1 MPDKYTLFKEIPQ
14 FTRPGGYE
22 VDYPLPNLVIW
33 VEQSIRE
40 EGLQMEPDFQRGH
53 VWTEAQQIAFI
64 EFLLR
69 GGRSGRVLYLNNPSW
84 RIQVESGAYNDFVC
98 VDGLQRYT
106 AIRRFIQNEI
116 QVFGSY
122 YKEYTDQLS
131 ISLNTMRVNINT
143 LPTKAAVL
151 RWYLEMNAGGTP
163 HDVSELS
170 RVRAMLDAEL
180 FNGGAK

>member
-1 MPDKYTLFKEIPQ
+1 MDEKYTSFRDIPQ

-22 VDYPLPNLVIW
+22 VDYPLPHLVEW

-40 EGLQMEPDFQRGH
+40 EGLQMDPDFQRGH
-53 VWTEAQQIAFI
+53 VWTEKQQIDFI

-69 GGRSGRVLYLNNPSW
+69 GGRSGRVLYLNNPGW
-84 RIQVESGAYNDFVC
+84 RIQVTNGAYNDFVC

-122 YKEYTDQLS
+122 YEEYTDQLS
-131 ISLNTMRVNINT
+131 FSLNTMRVNINT

-151 RWYLEMNAGGTP
+151 QWYLEMNAGGTP
-163 HDVSELS
+163 HEESELS
-170 RVRAMLDAEL
+170 RVRALLAAEQKV
-180 FNGGAK
+180 A